1 MLHSRRA
8 LQALRGVVWAASAA
22 GIFIAFA
29 WPFVVSD
36 DPASP
41 LLRAVG
47 MTVFAVFLVSL
58 AAAACLSAMRR
69 RDGSA

>member
-1 MLHSRRA
+1 MRA
-8 LQALRGVVWAASAA
+8 LRALRKVVWAAALA
-22 GIFIAFA
+22 GSFIAFA

-41 LLRAVG
+41 LLRTVG

-58 AAAACLSAMRR
+58 AGAACLAAVQR
-69 RDGSA
+69 RDDRGS

>member
-1 MLHSRRA
+1 MRA
-8 LQALRGVVWAASAA
+8 LEALRGVVWAAAAA

-29 WPFVVSD
+29 WPWVISD

-47 MTVFAVFLVSL
+47 MTVFGVFLVSL
-58 AAAACLSAMRR
+58 ALAACVTAVLR
-69 RDGSA
+69 RDAGGS